1 MICSTLNRVLGSECL
16 HPKCLQRCD
25 SNADDGL
32 VSAWQVTL
40 TGLRKGELFGLAL
53 SSVILSEGVLVAC
66 HSVSEV
72 ASGLHVKPPKTTAG
86 RRIVKLSNES
96 MTAVQNRLQKAE
108 SEGLGPEDYEIVF
121 PGSRGGHQR
130 ASNFDRSCWYPV
142 RNAAGLPSRLRFMT

>member
-53 SSVILSEGVLVAC
+53 SSVILSEEVLVAC

-72 ASGLHVKPPKTTAG
+72 ASGLHVKPPKTNAG
-86 RRIVKLSNES
+86 RRIVKLCNES
-96 MTAVQNRLQKAE
+96 MTAIQNRLQNAE
-108 SEGLGPEDYEIVF
+108 SEGLGPEDCEFVF
-121 PGSRGGHQR
+121 PCNRGDI
-130 ASNFDRSCWYPV
+130 SE
-142 RNAAGLPSRLRFMT
+142 AATSTVPAGIP